1 MLAAAL
7 LSLLLVATNE
17 LFVQSRRVA
26 HLAESSFEQDREAI
40 LTVARLRLA
49 MLGIQP
55 YQQVDEDVDFRGDEE
70 DLRFTTADYR
80 APGKPGRPASVHLGQ
95 DGEGVFLEVFPL
107 GWLQTDSQR
116 EGTGV
121 VQRLENIR
129 RVELDY
135 FDGKDWKPDW
145 NFRRLLRLPQALRL
159 HLVMLRK
166 IPGGLREEPMD
177 LVVPIP
183 VERDVGIR

>member
-1 MLAAAL
+1 
-7 LSLLLVATNE
+7 
-17 LFVQSRRVA
+17 
-26 HLAESSFEQDREAI
+26 
-40 LTVARLRLA
+40 
-49 MLGIQP
+49 
-55 YQQVDEDVDFRGDEE
+55 
-70 DLRFTTADYR
+70 
-80 APGKPGRPASVHLGQ
+80 
-95 DGEGVFLEVFPL
+95 
-107 GWLQTDSQR
+107 
-116 EGTGV
+116 